1 MNMNRQFDMEFDNTI
16 DYSVSWRDFS
26 FSDNMCAMARKAA
39 TSIFRAD
46 DEDEEIDPET
56 EVEAT
61 NSQTGS
67 ELLQTGNGCPYT
79 KENHDTSS
87 PLSIPKESSVAV
99 VNSNMQL
106 SDIAISAFSKMSID
120 TMASSVTASL
130 MGSSMASSV
139 PTAVEEVS
147 EEGLPII
154 TLEEVKNHFSLQD
167 AWMVVYDRVYNVT
180 SFLAEHPGGIYVMEE
195 HLGFDATVAF
205 RSAGHSTD
213 AFTML
218 NEYLIGILPKNERI
232 YENRIRW

>member
-1 MNMNRQFDMEFDNTI
+1 MNTNRQFDMEFDNAI

-26 FSDNMCAMARKAA
+26 FSEHMCSMARKAA
-39 TSIFRAD
+39 TSIFRGD
-46 DEDEEIDPET
+46 DEDEDPET
-56 EVEAT
+56 EVEVT
-61 NSQTGS
+61 NSQTGN

-87 PLSIPKESSVAV
+87 PLSIPKESSVAAQ
-99 VNSNMQL
+99 NSNMQL

-120 TMASSVTASL
+120 TMASSVAASL

-139 PTAVEEVS
+139 PPAVEEVS